1 MTDETDREALTAV
14 LHDNF
19 EAARG
24 RQGVS
29 PSVLADA
36 VIAAGW
42 SRGSAR
48 VQPTRDEINH
58 ALDIELARDENWH
71 PNAKVGLEVGASER
85 LTDAILALLS
95 STPTVAQVQAEALRE
110 AAQIV
115 DDTARQGGGL
125 QTAAGTLRLEA
136 DVLAPETKEDDRG

>member
-1 MTDETDREALTAV
+1 MTDDTDRETLTTEQVRRMIGVAPV
-14 LHDNF
+14 EGLRDWKVEF
-19 EAARG
+19 DRWLAAYTA
-24 RQGVS
+24 QQV
-29 PSVLADA
+29 
-36 VIAAGW
+36 
-42 SRGSAR
+42 AR
-48 VQPTRDEINH
+48 VQPTRDEI
-58 ALDIELARDENWH
+58 A
-71 PNAKVGLEVGASER
+71 GAVSSSREQWGESSHR
-85 LTDAILALLS
+85 IADAILALLS